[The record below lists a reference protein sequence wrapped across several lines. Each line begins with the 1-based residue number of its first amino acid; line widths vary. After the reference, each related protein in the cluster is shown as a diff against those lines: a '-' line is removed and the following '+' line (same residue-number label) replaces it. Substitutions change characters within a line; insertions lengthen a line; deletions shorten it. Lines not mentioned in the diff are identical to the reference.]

1 MKKIGIKLLT
11 SSISII
17 ALGGCQ
23 PTSVLHKQLTSFNV
37 GCETEDI
44 LISDETFELN
54 GTENW
59 TAKCDGKTY
68 SCTYL
73 NESSTACYEITE

>member
-1 MKKIGIKLLT
+1 MKNIGIRLF
-11 SSISII
+11 ISTILI
-17 ALGGCQ
+17 VALGGCQ

-44 LISDETFELN
+44 LISDESFELN

-59 TAKCDGKTY
+59 TAKCGGKTY
-68 SCTYL
+68 YCTYL
-73 NESSTACYEITE
+73 EESSTACYEVTE